1 MDKILELKNM
11 HVNYKNQ
18 NVINNMS
25 ISFKK
30 NAITAVIGP
39 SGCGKSTLLMGLN
52 GLILENVE
60 ASLSGHLHID
70 KEQICYESLKKN
82 RPLLSSLREK
92 IGIVFQQPTPFPLS
106 ITKNMEFAL
115 KFNGVI
121 KIERDVIIKDSLKKV
136 NLYEEVKHDMR
147 KNAAKLSGGQQQ
159 RLCIARALTT
169 KPKILLLDEPC
180 SALDVKNME
189 IIEKLLL
196 ELKEQYTIILV
207 THNISQA
214 KRIADDVVFMLDGQ
228 VVESGPKN
236 EFFENPKDVKTHEYI
251 NGTFG

>member
-11 HVNYKNQ
+11 HIDYKNKS
-18 NVINNMS
+18 VIKNMS
-25 ISFKK
+25 ISFKR

-39 SGCGKSTLLMGLN
+39 SGCGKSTLLQGLN
-52 GLILENVE
+52 GLIMENVE
-60 ASLSGHLHID
+60 ASLKGNLHID
-70 KEQICYESLKKN
+70 REQICYESLVKN

-115 KFNGVI
+115 KYNGI
-121 KIERDVIIKDSLKKV
+121 TKMEREVIIKDVLQKV

-169 KPKILLLDEPC
+169 KPKVLLLDEPC
-180 SALDVKNME
+180 
-189 IIEKLLL
+189 
-196 ELKEQYTIILV
+196 
-207 THNISQA
+207 
-214 KRIADDVVFMLDGQ
+214 
-228 VVESGPKN
+228 
-236 EFFENPKDVKTHEYI
+236 
-251 NGTFG
+251 